1 MAINLSGFV
10 TFETMEPVKNIIF
23 DLGGVLLTL
32 DYSRTERS
40 FVDLGVGNFNEL
52 YNQQKASPLFE
63 QLETGKIGDE
73 AFYKEFKSVANVELA
88 DNDMEVAWCAMLGHF
103 PDEVLVWLEDIRR
116 RYNIYLFSNTNRIH
130 HRAFQKIYQ
139 QQTGKENFDDFFI
152 KAWYS
157 HDLGLR
163 KPYPQAFTKLLEIE
177 NLKADETLFI
187 DDSLVNIEG
196 AKEAGLQTI
205 WLKPPMTVLE
215 LGL

>member
-1 MAINLSGFV
+1 MSGFI
-10 TFETMEPVKNIIF
+10 TFESMEPVKNIIF

-32 DYSRTERS
+32 DYSKTERS
-40 FVDLGVGNFNEL
+40 FVELGVANFNEL

-63 QLETGKIGDE
+63 QLETGKIGDN
-73 AFYKEFKSVANVELA
+73 AFYEQFKRVANVDL
-88 DNDMEVAWCAMLGHF
+88 DNNNMEVAWCAMLGHF
-103 PDEVLVWLEDIRR
+103 PDEVLVWLDAIRQ
-116 RYNIYLFSNTNRIH
+116 RYNIYLFSNTNIIH

-139 QQTGKENFDDFFI
+139 GQTGKENFDDYFI

-177 NLKADETLFI
+177 NLKASETLFI
-187 DDSLVNIEG
+187 DDSQVNIEG
-196 AKEAGLQTI
+196 ANEAGLQTI
-205 WLKPPMTVLE
+205 WLKTPMTVLE

>member
-1 MAINLSGFV
+1 M
-10 TFETMEPVKNIIF
+10 ETVKNIIF

-32 DYSRTERS
+32 DYSKTERS
-40 FVDLGVGNFNEL
+40 FVDLGVANFNEL

-63 QLETGKIGDE
+63 QLETGKIGDD
-73 AFYKEFKSVANVELA
+73 AFYEQFKRVANVDL
-88 DNDMEVAWCAMLGHF
+88 DTKDMEVAWCAMLGHF
-103 PDEVLVWLEDIRR
+103 PEEVLFWLDDISQ

-130 HRAFQKIYQ
+130 HRAFQKIYKT
-139 QQTGKENFDDFFI
+139 QTGKENFDDYFI

-163 KPYPQAFTKLLEIE
+163 KPYAQAFTKLLEIE
-177 NLKADETLFI
+177 NLNASETLFI
-187 DDSLVNIEG
+187 DDSHVNIEG
-196 AKEAGLQTI
+196 ANEAGLQTT

>member
-1 MAINLSGFV
+1 MQK
-10 TFETMEPVKNIIF
+10 VKNIIF

-32 DYSRTERS
+32 DYSKTEQS
-40 FVDLGVGNFNEL
+40 FINLGVANFNEL

-63 QLETGKIGDE
+63 QLETGKIDNE
-73 AFYKEFKSVANVELA
+73 AFYQQFKNIANVTLA
-88 DNDMEVAWCAMLGHF
+88 DSDMEVAWCAMLGHF
-103 PDEVLVWLEDIRR
+103 PDEVLIWLDEIRQK
-116 RYNIYLFSNTNRIH
+116 YNIYLFSNTNRIH
-130 HRAFQKIYQ
+130 HQSFQKIYQ
-139 QQTGKENFDDFFI
+139 QQTGKKNFDDFFI

-163 KPYPQAFTKLLEIE
+163 KPYAQAFTKLLEIE
-177 NLKADETLFI
+177 NLQPGETLFI

-205 WLKPPMTVLE
+205 WLQSPLTVLE

>member
-1 MAINLSGFV
+1 
-10 TFETMEPVKNIIF
+10 MEPVKNIIF

-32 DYSRTERS
+32 DYSKTEQS
-40 FVDLGVGNFNEL
+40 FVNLGVANFNEL

-63 QLETGKIGDE
+63 QLETGKISDDV
-73 AFYKEFKSVANVELA
+73 FYEQFKNIANVDL
-88 DNDMEVAWCAMLGHF
+88 DNKEMEVAWCAMLGHF
-103 PDEVLVWLEDIRR
+103 PKEVLNWLTDISQ

-130 HRAFQKIYQ
+130 HRAFQRIYKE
-139 QQTGKENFDDFFI
+139 QTGKENFDDYFI

-163 KPYPQAFTKLLEIE
+163 KPYAQAFTKLLEIE
-177 NLKADETLFI
+177 NLKASETLFI
-187 DDSLVNIEG
+187 DDSHINIEG
-196 AKEAGLQTI
+196 ANEAGLLTT